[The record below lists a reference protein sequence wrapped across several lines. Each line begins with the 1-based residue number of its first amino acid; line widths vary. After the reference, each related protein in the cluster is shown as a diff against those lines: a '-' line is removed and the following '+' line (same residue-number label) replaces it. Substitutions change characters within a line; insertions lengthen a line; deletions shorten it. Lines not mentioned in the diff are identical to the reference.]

1 MQPTQSAAQVCLFVF
16 FAEND
21 LSRPTVSVSKQNISQ
36 FFAGRDLSA
45 RLHFRS
51 PFFLLGD
58 RFLHALFPFPVKNGH
73 FLVSLQRASLSEF
86 LDGIWN
92 REEKKKQKN

>member
-1 MQPTQSAAQVCLFVF
+1 LFVCF

-45 RLHFRS
+45 RAYISGQL
-51 PFFLLGD
+51 FFLLAD
-58 RFLHALFPFPVKNGH
+58 RFQARALS
-73 FLVSLQRASLSEF
+73 VS
-86 LDGIWN
+86 G
-92 REEKKKQKN
+92 